1 MKRTKETFYRY
12 HPDPSDREGVSG
24 CREFDG
30 EDLGTTSLLTQILT
44 FFPLEYDSRKE
55 YFKTQ
60 QKNWI
65 EDHQSQKDQEKERE
79 KFEEKLYANQVQ
91 EVTRMR

>member
-1 MKRTKETFYRY
+1 MEKIL
-12 HPDPSDREGVSG
+12 V
-24 CREFDG
+24 
-30 EDLGTTSLLTQILT
+30 LLVYWPQFLT
-44 FFPLEYDSRKE
+44 FFLLEFDSRRE

-65 EDHQSQKDQEKERE
+65 EAHQSQKEQERERE
-79 KFEEKLYANQVQ
+79 KFEEKLYAQQVL